1 MQEGRDLLFPE
12 STTQRPAMDQ
22 HDGLAGTVIF
32 VIQFDWS
39 RVFLADSDGAQNL
52 PLRISVRRCEYMMT
66 GTESMS
72 APPKIWRRE
81 RGTRCSTGTGACV
94 GLLCCVHRSLPQGI
108 GRDLLIAEPGTEKEC
123 PRRLVRTDY
132 RASDPKT
139 PVRIRARALR
149 GEPGITR
156 VLAEIFRDFLVP
168 AGIRRRLRRD
178 PFGNDRRCRR
188 IVPPR

>member
-1 MQEGRDLLFPE
+1 MGATGDLLFASIVVSRKE
-12 STTQRPAMDQ
+12 SGP
-22 HDGLAGTVIF
+22 
-32 VIQFDWS
+32 S
-39 RVFLADSDGAQNL
+39 
-52 PLRISVRRCEYMMT
+52 
-66 GTESMS
+66 
-72 APPKIWRRE
+72 
-81 RGTRCSTGTGACV
+81 
-94 GLLCCVHRSLPQGI
+94 

-156 VLAEIFRDFLVP
+156 VLAEIFRDSLVP
-168 AGIRRRLRRD
+168 DGIRRRLRPD
-178 PFGNDRRCRR
+178 PFGSDRPCRR